1 MPLLKSLAFAAIP
14 KVVNDPVLTR
24 RTQLVV
30 RLEEQLTL
38 LQNPDHTRT
47 RQRWVVV
54 DGEKRLVS
62 KDQRVKPWW
71 GTDNS
76 GHVFMTVR
84 FGGRP
89 VEFEKGKAAVAVAS
103 KEKLPAVID
112 TLTAAA
118 RAGELDEI
126 LTQASKQRPVP
137 EVPQSGLTPLAR
149 GQRLCCPR
157 HAPRSRRPDRTTPS

>member
-1 MPLLKSLAFAAIP
+1 MEDPMPLLKSLAFASIP

-24 RTQLVV
+24 RAQLVA
-30 RLEEQLTL
+30 RLEEQMTL
-38 LQNPDHTRT
+38 LQNPNHTRT

-62 KDQRVKPWW
+62 KDQHVKPWW
-71 GTDNS
+71 GTDAS
-76 GHVFMTVR
+76 ADVFMTVR

-103 KEKLPAVID
+103 KEKLPAVIE

-126 LTQASKQRPVP
+126 LTQASKQRPF
-137 EVPQSGLTPLAR
+137 QK
-149 GQRLCCPR
+149 
-157 HAPRSRRPDRTTPS
+157 SRRAA